1 MRAGEGWAG
10 RSGGNPAGLF
20 QDAECSEREVQV
32 YAARD
37 GGSRFVTVK
46 RDTTMRVE
54 VWRAS
59 GLQQQQQQQPALMR
73 RKADAM
79 LRRQQPFG
87 YVYQV
92 LTLMALVMLLL
103 SSSSPLILTSL

>member
-1 MRAGEGWAG
+1 MRAGEGWDG

-46 RDTTMRVE
+46 RDTTMRAE

-59 GLQQQQQQQPALMR
+59 GLQQQQQQPALMR
-73 RKADAM
+73 WKADAM
-79 LRRQQPFG
+79 LRRQPFG
-87 YVYQV
+87 YVYRV